1 MTKLERMQTE
11 YLNAQKARTELEARI
26 PQLEADQEHLAAEA
40 DAAAASGDLAL
51 YRKKKEAAQM
61 AADQVFVIRKQLE
74 AASAYQTLP
83 EAKEAWKEYAEAY
96 GKTFEKA
103 WSAYMKDRE
112 ALYTSFLALVTGQQ
126 AALKI
131 RESLASCCGLDL
143 GNLPGMALDRT
154 FPLKEKI
161 PDSFPIGRTTTQLNT
176 PDTDFFVRQFSADL
190 DLFNKV
196 IRLHQT
202 F

>member
-1 MTKLERMQTE
+1 MTKLERMQAE

-51 YRKKKEAAQM
+51 YREKKEAAQM

-74 AASAYQTLP
+74 AASAYRTLP
-83 EAKEAWKEYAEAY
+83 DAKEAWKEYSEAY

-103 WSAYMKDRE
+103 WSAYAKDRE
-112 ALYTSFLALVTGQQ
+112 ALYTSFLALVIGQQ

-131 RESLASCCGLDL
+131 REDLATCCGLDL
-143 GNLPGMALDRT
+143 GDYPGQTLDRT
-154 FPLKEKI
+154 FPLKMI
-161 PDSFPIGRTTTQLNT
+161 PASFPTGRTMTQLNT